1 MMCHGFFY
9 VTFTRSPG
17 VFLGLDGQGFCW
29 RYNHDNMSETM
40 ACSLQIKFN
49 NLRNGILLLLGLG
62 LGLGISRSLR
72 VRV

>member
-17 VFLGLDGQGFCW
+17 GFFWSRWSRICW

-49 NLRNGILLLLGLG
+49 NLRKGILLLPGLG
-62 LGLGISRSLR
+62 LGYQDHLE
-72 VRV
+72 